1 MAMKIMTKYKIEL
14 LVGLFT
20 IFGIISLLILI
31 MQISDF
37 KNIYKKEKIYTITAI
52 FKNVGTLKKK
62 ARVTIG
68 GVKIGKVG
76 KIELKK
82 NNENEYYP
90 QVELLIN
97 ENFKNIPV
105 DSSINIL
112 MSSLLGDSYIQIDLG
127 NENSFLKDGDIV
139 TLTTQAL
146 IIEDVISKLAFNK

>member
-1 MAMKIMTKYKIEL
+1 MSKYKIEFF
-14 LVGLFT
+14 VGIFMILAIVSILFLT
-20 IFGIISLLILI
+20 I
-31 MQISDF
+31 QISDI
-37 KNIYKKEKIYTITAI
+37 KGIYNKEKTYIIKAI

-68 GVKIGKVG
+68 GVKIGTVG

-82 NNENEYYP
+82 DNSNEYYP

-97 ENFKNIPV
+97 CNFKNIPT

-112 MSSLLGDSYIQIDLG
+112 MSSLLGDSYIQIEPG
-127 NENSFLKDGDIV
+127 NEDTFLKDNDIV

-146 IIEDVISKLAFNK
+146 IIEDVVSKLAFNR